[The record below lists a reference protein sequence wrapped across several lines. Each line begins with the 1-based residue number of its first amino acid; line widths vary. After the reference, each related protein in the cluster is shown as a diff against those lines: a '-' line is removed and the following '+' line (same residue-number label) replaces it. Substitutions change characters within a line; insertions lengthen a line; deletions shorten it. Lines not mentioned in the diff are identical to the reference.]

1 MSRRAGGNGK
11 SPAGSRLRGFCYDA
25 NRFSRKSL
33 NLALDTAGTVAA
45 CQLLDLGDSD
55 HVVVALDGVL
65 QGRSSNS
72 ELNSVLG
79 ALAVQQGVDQ
89 AAAEGEMCIR
99 DRAEMTTNRQLILQ
113 AAETLRKN
121 YRQELS
127 LADLLSSAHMSKSC
141 LLYTSRCV

>member
-1 MSRRAGGNGK
+1 MSRRADGNDK

-45 CQLLDLGDSD
+45 GQLLDLGDSD

-65 QGRSSNS
+65 QSGSSNS

-79 ALAVQQGVDQ
+79 ALAVQQGL
-89 AAAEGEMCIR
+89 
-99 DRAEMTTNRQLILQ
+99 RQQ
-113 AAETLRKN
+113 
-121 YRQELS
+121 Y
-127 LADLLSSAHMSKSC
+127 LLKK
-141 LLYTSRCV
+141 